1 MVDRLHLDH
10 FKCFEALTLP
20 LSPMTLL
27 TGFNA
32 GGKLTAIQV
41 LLLLA
46 QTLRWAPDSR
56 RIALNGRLT
65 QLGTASE
72 VIRGDS
78 QTMKIGA
85 QLGSSSLIWT
95 CRRRGPPDRRLP
107 RHH

>member
-1 MVDRLHLDH
+1 MINRLYLDH
-10 FKCFEALTLP
+10 FKCFEELVLP
-20 LSPMTLL
+20 LAQMTLL

-32 GGKLTAIQV
+32 GGKSTTLQV

-46 QTLRWAPDSR
+46 QTLRQTPDSR

-78 QTMKIGA
+78 RTTNIGS
-85 QLGSSSLIWT
+85 QLGRVDGI
-95 CRRRGPPDRRLP
+95 PDMRF
-107 RHH
+107 